1 VRGNPHHAAREA
13 GWRVDR
19 LRKRG
24 RLVRLSAGAPSRVP
38 AANSTG
44 ARSSQERSRCPTRG
58 STVMWSNSRLS
69 GPARRRPLSLI
80 VGPHTY
86 ERYHLLLGRAVYGWC
101 PGLAIHFWD
110 EEITRQDNPGAYWFA
125 VAAQGAI
132 LLAFLLTGKTWHVR

>member
-1 VRGNPHHAAREA
+1 
-13 GWRVDR
+13 
-19 LRKRG
+19 
-24 RLVRLSAGAPSRVP
+24 
-38 AANSTG
+38 
-44 ARSSQERSRCPTRG
+44 
-58 STVMWSNSRLS
+58 MWSNSRLERAGS
-69 GPARRRPLSLI
+69 TPAAQPDRW
-80 VGPHTY
+80 PHTY